1 MSSTIYSKLEETLED
16 RQELCDIPEVCHMFQ
31 HPSIDAQQRVP
42 QDLSQKIAKEH
53 GLPEFLIVIA
63 GLQKFKA
70 PTLRLLILE
79 PGSGEEIIRCH
90 LQQHDL
96 RRKPQFEA
104 LSYVWGD
111 PTNPTDII
119 CCGEIMPVRR
129 NLDAA
134 LRKLRRP
141 LNQRVL
147 WVDALCINQTD
158 PDEQASQVEMM
169 DYIYSCAEQ
178 VLVWLGEEREEDSS
192 AFEAI
197 EKTVVF
203 MNALWHDGNVNETIQ
218 KIINNPALPPNA
230 WQHIGALFLRSYFK
244 RLWVIQEVVN
254 SSSAQ
259 VFCGNKAIPWDS
271 MCMVTNLLTAGFLA
285 ACPPEVRRS
294 VHLPT
299 ENESNIH
306 LIETLRHKKTTSQ
319 PGRPFFDILF
329 HAQSFQ
335 SSIPRDKL
343 FAILNLPWVEE
354 YWIPLPN
361 YRCSDLEVFRNFI
374 VVDLM
379 HNKSVK
385 ALSWVN
391 TAGVDRESDDPS
403 WVPTVADFE
412 GPKPSFFMERG
423 RPTTSFLFQEAEAY
437 LDDSETSLTIKC
449 LLLHSPVKNIAD
461 SRSACY
467 EKAGLDLPLLSADI
481 TEAVIEVERNWLR
494 SCFRIL
500 MVSKWPH
507 LFQGTKTK
515 LDFGEIL
522 SSDHFTTFLL
532 LMSCNWNPYANEP
545 IIPWVS
551 SDSEPETNTVREQSN
566 ELNLLAFMRDITG
579 QLIMGHPIS
588 DNNWEDYLCTISQ
601 EHTKWKV
608 FCGLGDGRIGWV
620 PRNARVGDRVCVFK
634 GGRETFLLRNARD
647 KEGNIG
653 IDWELHGECYFE
665 RLENGRGGVLEGE
678 GIEDAYLSIV

>member
-1 MSSTIYSKLEETLED
+1 MSSTIYSKLQEASGG
-16 RQELCDIPEVCHMFQ
+16 ELCGIPGVCHMWK
-31 HPSIDAQQRVP
+31 HPLIDAQQRVP
-42 QDLSQKIAKEH
+42 QDLTQQIAKDH
-53 GLPEFLIVIA
+53 GLPEFMIEIA

-90 LQQHDL
+90 LQQDDL

-111 PTNPTDII
+111 PANPTDII

-158 PDEQASQVEMM
+158 PDEQASQVGMM

-203 MNALWHDGNVNETIQ
+203 MNALWHDGNMNESVK

-230 WQHIGALFLRSYFK
+230 WRHISAPFLRSYFK
-244 RLWVIQEVVN
+244 RLWVIQEAVN

-259 VFCGNKAIPWDS
+259 VFCGNKTIPWDS
-271 MCMVTNLLTAGFLA
+271 MCMVTNLLTAGCLA

-306 LIETLRHKKTTSQ
+306 LIGMLRRQKTTSRLGQ
-319 PGRPFFDILF
+319 PFFDILF
-329 HAQSFQ
+329 QAQSFQ

-361 YRCSDLEVFRNFI
+361 YRCSDLEVFRNFV

-412 GPKPSFFMERG
+412 GPKPSFFMGRG
-423 RPTTSFLFQEAEAY
+423 RPTPSFLFQEAEAY
-437 LDDSETSLTIKC
+437 LLDSETSLMIKC
-449 LLLHSPVKNIAD
+449 LFLYSPVKNIAD

-467 EKAGLDLPLLSADI
+467 EKAGLDLPLQPADI

-494 SCFRIL
+494 GCYRIL
-500 MVSKWPH
+500 MVSKYPH
-507 LFQGTKTK
+507 LFQGTRTE
-515 LDFGEIL
+515 LNFGEFIF
-522 SSDHFTTFLL
+522 SDHYTTFLL
-532 LMSCNWNPYANEP
+532 VMSCNWNPYRDEP

-551 SDSEPETNTVREQSN
+551 SDSEPETNTVREQLN
-566 ELNLLAFMRDITG
+566 EFHLLAFMRDITA
-579 QLIMGHPIS
+579 QLIMGNPIS
-588 DNNWEDYLCTISQ
+588 DDNWEVYLCTISQ

-634 GGRETFLLRNARD
+634 GGRETFLVRNARD

-678 GIEDAYLSIV
+678 GIEDAYLNIV

>member
-16 RQELCDIPEVCHMFQ
+16 RRELNDIPGICRTFQ
-31 HPSIDAQQRVP
+31 HPSVDAQQRIS
-42 QDLSQKIAKEH
+42 QDFSQQIAKEH
-53 GLPEFLIVIA
+53 GLPEYLIEIA
-63 GLQKFKA
+63 GLHKFKA

-79 PGSGEEIIRCH
+79 PGLGEEIVRCH

-96 RRKPQFEA
+96 RRKPKFEA

-111 PTNPTDII
+111 PANPTNII
-119 CCGEIMPVRR
+119 CCGEIMPVGR

-134 LRKLRRP
+134 LRKLRSP
-141 LNQRVL
+141 VNQRVL
-147 WVDALCINQTD
+147 WVDALCINQKD
-158 PDEQASQVEMM
+158 PVEQASQVEMM
-169 DYIYSCAEQ
+169 DYIYSRAEQ
-178 VLVWLGEEREEDSS
+178 VLVWLGEEREDDSL

-203 MNALWHDGNVNETIQ
+203 MNALWHDGNMNESIK

-259 VFCGNKAIPWDS
+259 VFCGNKTIPWDS

-285 ACPPEVRRS
+285 ACSPEVRRS
-294 VHLPT
+294 VHIPT

-306 LIETLRHKKTTSQ
+306 LIETLRHTKAASQ

-335 SSIPRDKL
+335 SSLPRDKL

-361 YRCSDLEVFRNFI
+361 YRCSDLEVFRNFV

-391 TAGVDRESDDPS
+391 TAGVDRESDGPS

-412 GPKPSFFMERG
+412 GPKPSFFMGRG
-423 RPTTSFLFQEAEAY
+423 RPTSSFLLQEAEAY
-437 LDDSETSLTIKC
+437 LDDSESSLIINC
-449 LLLHSPVKNIAD
+449 LLLHSAIKNIAD

-467 EKAGLDLPLLSADI
+467 EKAGLDLPLQSADI
-481 TEAVIEVERNWLR
+481 TEASIEVERNWLR
-494 SCFRIL
+494 SCFRVL

-507 LFQGTKTK
+507 LFQGTKTE
-515 LDFGEIL
+515 LDFGEIF
-522 SSDHFTTFLL
+522 SSDHYTAFLL
-532 LMSCNWNPYANEP
+532 VMSCNWNPYSNEP

-551 SDSEPETNTVREQSN
+551 SSSETETNTVREQSN
-566 ELNLLAFMRDITG
+566 ELDHLAFMRDITG
-579 QLIMGHPIS
+579 RLIMGHPIS
-588 DNNWEDYLCTISQ
+588 NNNWEDYLCIISQ
-601 EHTKWKV
+601 EHAKWKV
-608 FCGLGDGRIGWV
+608 FCGLGDGRIGWA
-620 PRNARVGDRVCVFK
+620 PRNVSVGDRVCIFK

-647 KEGNIG
+647 KDGNTG
-653 IDWELHGECYFE
+653 MGWKLHGECYFE
-665 RLENGRGGVLEGE
+665 RLENGKGGLLEGE
-678 GIEDAYLSIV
+678 GIEDVYLSIV

>member
-1 MSSTIYSKLEETLED
+1 MSSVIYSKLEETLED
-16 RQELCDIPEVCHMFQ
+16 RQELCDVPGVCHTFQ
-31 HPSIDAQQRVP
+31 HSSIDAQQRIP
-42 QDLSQKIAKEH
+42 QDFSQQIAKEN
-53 GLPEFLIVIA
+53 GLPEYLIEIA
-63 GLQKFKA
+63 GLQKLKA
-70 PTLRLLILE
+70 PILRLLILE
-79 PGSGEEIIRCH
+79 PGLGEEIIRCH

-96 RRKPQFEA
+96 RRKPKFEA

-119 CCGEIMPVRR
+119 CCGEMMPVGR

-134 LRKLRRP
+134 LRKLRSP

-147 WVDALCINQTD
+147 WVDALCINQKD
-158 PDEQASQVEMM
+158 PVEQASQVEMM
-169 DYIYSCAEQ
+169 DYIYSRAEQ
-178 VLVWLGEEREEDSS
+178 VLVWLGEEREEDKL

-197 EKTVVF
+197 EKTVLF
-203 MNALWHDGNVNETIQ
+203 MNALWHDGNMHESIR
-218 KIINNPALPPNA
+218 KIINNPDLPPNA
-230 WQHIGALFLRSYFK
+230 WQHVGALFLRPYFK
-244 RLWVIQEVVN
+244 RLWVIQEVVH

-259 VFCGNKAIPWDS
+259 VFCGNKTIPWDS
-271 MCMVTNLLTAGFLA
+271 MCMVTNLLTAGFFT
-285 ACPPEVRRS
+285 ACPPELRRS
-294 VHLPT
+294 VYLPT

-306 LIETLRHKKTTSQ
+306 LIETLRHTKTASQ

-335 SSIPRDKL
+335 SSLPRDKL
-343 FAILNLPWVEE
+343 FAILNLPWIEE

-361 YRCSDLEVFRNFI
+361 YRCSDLDVFKNFV

-391 TAGVDRESDDPS
+391 TAGANRESDDPS

-412 GPKPSFFMERG
+412 GPKPSFFMGRG
-423 RPTTSFLFQEAEAY
+423 RPSTSFLSQEAEAY
-437 LDDSETSLTIKC
+437 LDDSGSSLIIKC
-449 LLLHSPVKNIAD
+449 LLLHSAVKNIAD

-467 EKAGLDLPLLSADI
+467 ERAGLDLPLLPADI

-494 SCFRIL
+494 SCFRVL

-507 LFQGTKTK
+507 LFQGTKTE

-522 SSDHFTTFLL
+522 SSEQYTAFLL
-532 LMSCNWNPYANEP
+532 VMSCNWNSYSNVP
-545 IIPWVS
+545 IVPWVS
-551 SDSEPETNTVREQSN
+551 AGSEPGITTVHEKSN
-566 ELNLLAFMRDITG
+566 ESHLLAFMRDITG
-579 QLIMGHPIS
+579 RLIMGHPIS
-588 DNNWEDYLCTISQ
+588 DNNWEDYLFTISQ

-620 PRNARVGDRVCVFK
+620 PKNVRVGDRVCVFN
-634 GGRETFLLRNARD
+634 GGRETFLLRNAQD
-647 KEGNIG
+647 KAGNIVV
-653 IDWELHGECYFE
+653 DWKLHGECYFE
-665 RLENGRGGVLEGE
+665 RLENGKEGALEGE
-678 GIEDAYLSIV
+678 GIEDVYLSIV